1 MLCLVAVHALVQ
13 LDDGTIVG
21 DLMEKTTLKAL
32 DWKLSKGAHVSL
44 IHVMLTKSCTAG
56 DTIAPTSTTAQHCTQ
71 LVIRHHFQFFCPQ
84 AHVDHLIPARGKTL
98 ASVKGAL
105 EMIRGMLKDCPTWYD
120 ETYNI

>member
-1 MLCLVAVHALVQ
+1 MQDRTKLVDVKETERQTMLCLVAVHALVQ
-13 LDDGTIVG
+13 LDDGT
-21 DLMEKTTLKAL
+21 
-32 DWKLSKGAHVSL
+32 
-44 IHVMLTKSCTAG
+44 
-56 DTIAPTSTTAQHCTQ
+56 APTSTAAQHCTQ
-71 LVIRHHFQFFCPQ
+71 LVIRHHFQFFYPQ